1 MQVGHRSSISLRV
14 PTLRFISSTVPH
26 VRESNMPPRSVG
38 PPMKYVSASN
48 FVVKGHSSLVC
59 RRQTPMKNIAR
70 CRLLVVGCWLLVV
83 GCWLLLVVGCSL
95 LVVGCSLLVVGR
107 CSLFVVRCS
116 LFVVRCSL
124 FVVRWSLFV
133 VRWSFAIRH
142 SSMIR
147 RWSVVRRSSSCV
159 LSKDPVS
166 ERRLM

>member
-83 GCWLLLVVGCSL
+83 V
-95 LVVGCSLLVVGR
+95 R
-107 CSLFVVRCS
+107 CSLVVVRCS
-116 LFVVRCSL
+116 LVVVRCSL
-124 FVVRWSLFV
+124 VV
-133 VRWSFAIRH
+133 RH
-142 SSMIR
+142 SSFVDDSSM
-147 RWSVVRRSSSCV
+147 VGRSSFVV
-159 LSKDPVS
+159 LRSV
-166 ERRLM
+166 ERSRQRTATDVKLKAEG